1 MSDYPFRSFSTK
13 VPGEW
18 VDFNGHMNTKY
29 YGLVIYDAH
38 IGFTEHLDL
47 GERYRYANNCSKALV
62 ESHCIF
68 EKELCEGDDIEII
81 SWLLAVDEKRLH
93 TFHEIFCINKGY
105 RAAAGEHLDVHID
118 LGTRRVSNF
127 PQDVLQRLRKIE
139 SEYARLPRPDRVGST
154 IRRPSYQASKQESK

>member
-1 MSDYPFRSFSTK
+1 MSVYPFSKFASK
-13 VPGEW
+13 IPADW

-38 IGFTEHLDL
+38 IAFTEHLDL

-68 EKELCEGDDIEII
+68 ERELCEGDKIEVI
-81 SWLLAVDEKRLH
+81 SWLLSVDHKRLH
-93 TFHEIFCINKGY
+93 TFHEIYCTNKGY

-118 LGTRRVSNF
+118 LTTRRVSPF
-127 PQDVLQRLRKIE
+127 PDDVFQRLQLIE
-139 SEYARLPRPDRVGST
+139 QQYNKLPKPYKVGSRIKVPIKT
-154 IRRPSYQASKQESK
+154 

>member
-1 MSDYPFRSFSTK
+1 MEAYPFRKYSTK
-13 VPGEW
+13 VPADW

-38 IGFTEHLDL
+38 IDFTEHLDL

-68 EKELCEGDDIEII
+68 ERELCEHDEIEVI
-81 SWLLAVDEKRLH
+81 SWLLSVDEKRLH
-93 TFHEIFCINKGY
+93 TFHEIYCTNKGY

-118 LGTRRVSNF
+118 IETRRVSPF
-127 PQDVLQRLRKIE
+127 PNDVLQRLQSIE
-139 SEYARLPRPDRVGST
+139 KEYAKFPRPDKIGST
-154 IRRPSYQASKQESK
+154 IKIPVK

>member
-1 MSDYPFRSFSTK
+1 MYPFKKYTTI
-13 VPGEW
+13 VPADW

-38 IGFTEHLDL
+38 IAFTEHLDL

-68 EKELCEGDDIEII
+68 ERELCEGDEIEVV

-93 TFHEIFCINKGY
+93 TFHEIHCTNKGY
-105 RAAAGEHLDVHID
+105 RAAAGEHLDVHIS
-118 LGTRRVSNF
+118 LETRRVAPF
-127 PQDVLQRLRKIE
+127 PADVLQRLQLIE
-139 SEYARLPRPDRVGST
+139 QAYAVLPRPEKVGST
-154 IRRPSYQASKQESK
+154 IQIPLK